1 MSLILEALRKSEQQR
16 RLGETPTLA
25 TDSAW
30 AARRWR
36 GETARAA
43 RWPWIVL
50 AVLLAAGGAA
60 AWWLLAPRASAPDV
74 AATADPIDTTTA
86 TAPGDAGPVAATPA
100 AQAQPMPPAMVTA
113 PPPPPPPPA
122 AAPPA
127 PVASVAS
134 TAAQAIDPS
143 IRLEVPTPSPDGEYP
158 QVPAPAEQAAATL
171 VPSPTGPATA
181 PSADSSAQVPTAPA
195 IAPPPVAA
203 TTPAATPASPPDP
216 TPAPAVAAPAT
227 DATGSSDVPPVYA
240 LSLAIR
246 QALPPLRLSMHVWNA
261 DPARRFVILGET
273 RAVEGETAGDDL
285 RIVEIRRDGV
295 VLEFRGTRFLLPHG
309 GY

>member
-36 GETARAA
+36 GEPTRAA

-50 AVLLAAGGAA
+50 AVLLAAGGTA
-60 AWWLLAPRASAPDV
+60 AWWLLAPRAGAPEGASTANAVD
-74 AATADPIDTTTA
+74 AAP
-86 TAPGDAGPVAATPA
+86 TAPAGDTGPVAAVA
-100 AQAQPMPPAMVTA
+100 APQAQPAPAATITA
-113 PPPPPPPPA
+113 PPPPA

-127 PVASVAS
+127 AVATAAP
-134 TAAQAIDPS
+134 TAAQPIDPS

-158 QVPAPAEQAAATL
+158 EVPAPAEQAAATL
-171 VPSPTGPATA
+171 MPSPTGPATA
-181 PSADSSAQVPTAPA
+181 PSADTSAQVPTAPA
-195 IAPPPVAA
+195 IAPPPVATTAPA
-203 TTPAATPASPPDP
+203 TAPEPAPTPAPVAATPA
-216 TPAPAVAAPAT
+216 TEAT
-227 DATGSSDVPPVYA
+227 SSSDVPPVYA

-261 DPARRFVILGET
+261 DPARRFVILGEA
-273 RAVEGETAGDDL
+273 RAVEGEAAGDDL
-285 RIVEIRRDGV
+285 RVVEIRRDGV
-295 VLEFRGTRFLLPHG
+295 VLEFRGTRFLLPRG